1 MDLRE
6 YIDVLRQRWRFV
18 MVCVLLGLAAA
29 VAVTVLTPRTYT
41 AKAQLFIATSDKDSA
56 EAYAGGLFTQQRVKS
71 YTKIANS
78 QAILD
83 DVISRLDLNTTPE
96 QLAKKVSAQ
105 APLDT
110 TLVDIR
116 VQDRSA
122 ARAQAI
128 ADETATEF
136 TRYIDSIEKSSAD
149 APPLV
154 KASVV
159 GAPEPPSAP
168 TSPRPALNLT
178 IGLLAGAVVGMSGAV
193 LRHSLDTTVRSAG
206 DVRRRLGLTTVCA
219 LPKPHRRRTYTGTPA
234 GTTQRDEAVSQLRTR
249 LRFSSKGC
257 MPSSLLVTS
266 SLHGEGRTETAIDL
280 ATNVA
285 RTGRRVV
292 LVEGDLRRPRLA
304 DALGLRKT
312 VGLTDVVTGE
322 VRLDDALQSCEAG
335 PIRVLAS
342 GAPPPDPGSMLSS
355 RYMTQLLRTL
365 EADADLVVVDSPPL
379 LPFAD
384 ASILASETEGLL
396 FVIRSGGIRYDLVRR
411 ALDSLAAV
419 RGHVLGAVLTGTPAE
434 KVTGRHPRGVA
445 AQRGGAPAP
454 EHQPPPVPA
463 DIRDPAGHR
472 P

>member
-18 MVCVLLGLAAA
+18 MVCALLGLAVA

-41 AKAQLFIATSDKDSA
+41 AKAQLFIATSDKDSTN
-56 EAYAGGLFTQQRVKS
+56 AYAGGLFTQQRVKS

-78 QAILD
+78 QAVLD

-96 QLAKKVSAQ
+96 QLSKKISAQ

-122 ARAQAI
+122 TRAQAI
-128 ADETATEF
+128 ADETAVEF
-136 TRYIDSIEKSSAD
+136 TKYIDSIEKSSAN

-159 GAPEPPSAP
+159 GDPEPPSTP
-168 TSPRPALNLT
+168 TSPRPALNAA
-178 IGLLAGAVVGMSGAV
+178 IGLLSGVVVGTAGAV

-206 DVRRRLGLTTVCA
+206 DIRRRLGLTTLGT
-219 LPKPHRRRTYTGTPA
+219 LPKPNRRRVRAGTPA
-234 GTTQRDEAVSQLRTR
+234 RTTRHDEALSQLRTR
-249 LRFSSKGC
+249 LRFSGKGR

-266 SLHGEGRTETAIDL
+266 SLPGEGRTETAIDL
-280 ATNVA
+280 ATSFA
-285 RTGRRVV
+285 RTGQRVV

-304 DALGLRKT
+304 EALGLRET
-312 VGLTDVVTGE
+312 AGLTDVVTGK
-322 VRLDDALQSCEAG
+322 VRLEDALQTWEAG

-342 GAPPPDPGSMLSS
+342 GGPPPDPSALLSS

-384 ASILASETEGLL
+384 AEILAAEAEGVLL
-396 FVIRSGGIRYDLVRR
+396 VIRIGRIRYDLVRR
-411 ALDSLAAV
+411 ALDSLATV
-419 RGHVLGAVLTGTPAE
+419 RAHVLGAVLTGTPPE
-434 KVTGRHPRGVA
+434 RLTGRHPRGAA
-445 AQRGGAPAP
+445 AQRSSVPTP
-454 EHQPPPVPA
+454 EHQPPPVPTG
-463 DIRDPAGHR
+463 IHDPAGYR
-472 P
+472 R